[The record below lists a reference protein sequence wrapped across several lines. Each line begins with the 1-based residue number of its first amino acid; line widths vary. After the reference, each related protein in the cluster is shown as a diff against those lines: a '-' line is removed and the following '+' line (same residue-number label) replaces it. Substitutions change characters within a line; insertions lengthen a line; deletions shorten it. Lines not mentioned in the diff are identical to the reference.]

1 MPLDADEKL
10 LKDLRDYCQANRG
23 EQKKL
28 AKKLGVSESRFSHWL
43 AGRRGIPL
51 KFGLEILQF
60 LEKQNGTRQ

>member
-1 MPLDADEKL
+1 MLNAEERLLRD
-10 LKDLRDYCQANRG
+10 LKDWCQNHRG
-23 EQKKL
+23 GQKKL

-60 LEKQNGTRQ
+60 LEREKGKK